1 MGSACA
7 KSESVGIRGSGAAKQ
22 KSRGGGGR
30 GQGVMTQVDGVD
42 FEAHNDKVDRGLEKK
57 RFECETIWCEKDW
70 KRRRRKKVDCC
81 VSLQFDSTWFVIFLS
96 LGLSFLQM
104 DRLSFELQNNIYHRH
119 RNVQ

>member
-42 FEAHNDKVDRGLEKK
+42 FEAHNDKVDRA
-57 RFECETIWCEKDW
+57 W
-70 KRRRRKKVDCC
+70 RRK
-81 VSLQFDSTWFVIFLS
+81 
-96 LGLSFLQM
+96 GLSVRQSGVRKIGKEEGGR
-104 DRLSFELQNNIYHRH
+104 RLI
-119 RNVQ
+119 VV